1 MSTSDLRLS
10 GSERLLW
17 SGAPRPGVAFR
28 AADAFLIPFSLMW
41 GGFAFFWE
49 AMVLKSDGPVFMKL
63 WGIPFVL
70 IGLYLI
76 VGRFFHDA
84 WKRAR
89 TTYAVTSD
97 RVIILSGRGEKSL
110 PLRTLAE
117 FSIRARGD
125 GSGTITFGS
134 SPFGAWSSTG
144 LSWPGMPQVPS
155 FENIPEVQ
163 TVHEFI
169 RRAQKEAA

>member
-1 MSTSDLRLS
+1 MSTPDLRLS

-28 AADAFLIPFSLMW
+28 PADAFLIPFSLMW

-70 IGLYLI
+70 VGLYLI

-97 RVIILSGRGEKSL
+97 RVLILSSGGEKSL

-117 FSIRARGD
+117 FNIKSRGD

-134 SPFGAWSSTG
+134 SPSGAWSSRG
-144 LSWPGMPQVPS
+144 MSWPGMLQLSS
-155 FENIPEVQ
+155 FENIPDVQ
-163 TVHEFI
+163 TVYDLI